1 MNKHLKNYFE
11 SKGLIVEGD
20 RAYGIFDDYEVNAFL
35 DPFVNV
41 DPLKIQISCFLS
53 SDDKLKAIQEIN
65 NEGIKKLNVVGNRYG
80 ILLGLNDITIK
91 KLATRMDG
99 ILEKVF
105 RALKYNGA
113 FGSDYC
119 PICAS
124 KFDEE
129 TKRLC
134 SVNGFK
140 ISIDLDCV
148 SEINNQIKTENEE
161 FEKAPNNFVKGFV
174 GALIGALAGA
184 VIAVILY
191 LLGYVSALSG
201 FVATIL
207 GAYLYKKLG
216 GKPNKIMIIT
226 VVATSFVVLILTT
239 VFVYAY
245 YAVALEYGGLATA
258 LQNAEFK
265 SSFTHDIVMT
275 ILFTVIGSVYEIIAL
290 IKSIK
295 RDTTL

>member
-20 RAYGIFDDYEVNAFL
+20 RAYGIIDDYEVNAFL
-35 DPFVNV
+35 DPFANV
-41 DPLKIQISCFLS
+41 DPLKVQISCFLS

-80 ILLGLNDITIK
+80 ILLGLNDITVK
-91 KLATRMDG
+91 KLATRMDE
-99 ILEKVF
+99 ILGKVIN
-105 RALKYNGA
+105 ALKYNGA

-124 KFDEE
+124 QFNEE

-148 SEINNQIKTENEE
+148 SEINNQINSENEA
-161 FEKAPNNFVKGFV
+161 FAKAPNNFAKGFV

-184 VIAVILY
+184 MIAVILY

-245 YAVALEYGGLATA
+245 YVVALEYGGLGTA

-265 SSFTHDIVMT
+265 SAFTYDIVMT

-295 RDTTL
+295 RDATL